1 MITVCN
7 YFFSDCLLLAA
18 ERNKFED
25 VKVLLDECHSN
36 PNVTDKQGKMPL
48 ALATDT
54 NIMQLLLKHGAQ
66 VDNVYKSHSKHIGKL
81 ASERPPENPLAVFIT
96 GNGGVGKSTM
106 LKSILSS
113 KGFRA
118 IFIKA
123 KPVTGVDEKTVG
135 IIPHEIV
142 TKEFGRI
149 IYYDFAGQQEFYAS
163 HCAVLENAVHT
174 SPPIIIYL
182 ADLQESEQKI
192 TDSTAWWMT
201 LVQNQCTNLKE
212 KAHVIVIGSHA
223 DKLTE
228 RGENPRDKE
237 PVFAPVIKKFSKL
250 EFIAF
255 TPMDCRYADSDQMKK
270 VKKQIQ
276 KSSALLRSSETIGLN
291 AHTFLIYLLD
301 NFKSCLAVSLKDI
314 RQTVHTDIDQTESE
328 YTKNL
333 LTFIP
338 STLSRLVEICDQLNK
353 NGLILFL
360 HNDTFPEKSFIIC
373 DRVTL
378 LSKVTGTVFAPE
390 NFRQHCSL
398 ASSTGVVP
406 LPRFCH
412 QFEDYDAEMLIAF
425 MSHLE
430 LCFEITDKVVLD
442 CVRKIDENPETD
454 RRYLFFPGLI
464 RIDNP
469 EQVWEDDPNMRYHF
483 GWIIECSQELQF
495 FDPRCL
501 QVLILRLVFTFGL
514 APARNVQEHIPSLQR
529 FCSVWKSGICWC
541 NNDGVTSH
549 LELSNKGKSFV
560 LKMRSIDFQQS
571 MLAHRTKIINKV
583 LDTVAD
589 FCPNITILES
599 VIDPKQVIQ
608 HPLQSSS
615 SLTLFNI
622 NDLAAAIVARKEVV
636 KSIHRALPIKCLLQ
650 FEPYAHLDQDTL
662 QGIHCE
668 KVLKDEKISN
678 TFIFHFTS
686 QIRSAEDIDIYT
698 AILQPPSKIL
708 SRPKQELIQAFESWR
723 NETEGTYSCLRE
735 TLNKYSIFTGRNPL
749 VR

>member
-1 MITVCN
+1 M
-7 YFFSDCLLLAA
+7 
-18 ERNKFED
+18 
-25 VKVLLDECHSN
+25 
-36 PNVTDKQGKMPL
+36 TDKQGRTPL
-48 ALATDT
+48 DLATDT
-54 NIMQLLLKHGAQ
+54 ILMLLLFKHGAQ
-66 VDNVYKSHSKHIGKL
+66 VDNVYKSHSKYIGKL
-81 ASERPPENPLAVFIT
+81 ASERPPDNPLAVFIT
-96 GNGGVGKSTM
+96 GDGGVGKSTM
-106 LKSILSS
+106 LKSMLSS

-118 IFIKA
+118 IFTKA

-192 TDSTAWWMT
+192 ADSTAWWMT

-228 RGENPRDKE
+228 RGDKPRDKE

-255 TPMDCRYADSDQMKK
+255 TPMDCRYADSDQMRK

-276 KSSALLRSSETIGLN
+276 KSSALLRSSETISLN

-301 NFKSCLAVSLKDI
+301 NFKSCPAVSLNDVK
-314 RQTVHTDIDQTESE
+314 RKVHADIDQTESE

-338 STLSRLVEICDQLNK
+338 STLSRLVDICDQLNK
-353 NGLILFL
+353 KGLILFL
-360 HNDTFPEKSFIIC
+360 HNNAFPEKSFIIC

-378 LSKVTGTVFAPE
+378 LSKVTGTVFAPK

-406 LPRFCH
+406 LPRFSQ
-412 QFEDYDAEMLIAF
+412 QFLDYNTEMLIAF

-430 LCFEITDKVVLD
+430 LCFEIADEEVLD
-442 CVRKIDENPETD
+442 CVRKLDENPEND

-469 EQVWEDDPNMRYHF
+469 EQVWDEDSSMSYHF
-483 GWIIECSQELQF
+483 GWNIQTSHDTGF

-501 QVLILRLVFTFGL
+501 QVLILRIVFAFGL
-514 APARNVQEHIPSLQR
+514 APAARIQPDIPSLQR
-529 FCSVWKSGICWC
+529 FCSVWKNGIYWC
-541 NNDGVTSH
+541 NDDGVISH
-549 LELSNKGKSFV
+549 FELSDNGKSFV
-560 LKMRSIDFQQS
+560 LKMRSVQQDIFK
-571 MLAHRTKIINKV
+571 HRMKIVSKV
-583 LDTVAD
+583 LGTVTD
-589 FCPNITILES
+589 FCPNVTIAES

-622 NDLAAAIVARKEVV
+622 NDIAAAIVAGKEVV
-636 KSIHRALPIKCLLQ
+636 KSIYRALPIKDLLQ

-662 QGIHCE
+662 QCIHSE
-668 KVLKDEKISN
+668 KNVMKDEKISN
-678 TFIFHFTS
+678 AFISHFAC
-686 QIRSAEDIDIYT
+686 QIRSAEYIEIYT
-698 AILQPPSKIL
+698 AILRPRSTPSTI
-708 SRPKQELIQAFESWR
+708 SFSPEQELIQAFESWR

-749 VR
+749 VRIDQS